1 MSHVPVGQRQRR
13 MVLVLSLTLA
23 RVPLALGFA
32 ALYAA
37 AGPSAVRILVGLLLL
52 GLMEL
57 SDVFDGLAARRLGVV
72 SEWGAMLDPYADS
85 VSRLIV
91 FWSLAHAGYVLWIT
105 VLVMALRDVTV
116 SYCRVTLTRHGRT
129 VRAKRSGKIK
139 AIVQAVAGLII
150 VLGPA
155 FERWTG
161 AWIYPALS
169 WLVALVTAASA
180 VEYVTA
186 ALSTVRQEDAA
197 GPQGSP

>member
-1 MSHVPVGQRQRR
+1 MREKPMSQIPVDQHQRR
-13 MVLVLSLTLA
+13 MILVLSLTLA
-23 RVPLALGFA
+23 RIPLALAFA

-37 AGPSAVRILVGLLLL
+37 AAPSIARILAGLILL

-57 SDVFDGLAARRLGVV
+57 SDVFDGLIARRLGVV

-85 VSRLIV
+85 FSRLVV
-91 FWSLAHAGYVLWIT
+91 FWSLALAGYVLWIT

-116 SYCRVTLTRHGRT
+116 SYCRVTLTRSGRT
-129 VRAKRSGKIK
+129 VRAMRSGKIK

-150 VLGPA
+150 VLAPA
-155 FERWTG
+155 FERWIG

-180 VEYVTA
+180 AEYVMA
-186 ALSTVRQEDAA
+186 ALSAA
-197 GPQGSP
+197 RRTKTG

>member
-1 MSHVPVGQRQRR
+1 MSQQRR
-13 MVLVLSLTLA
+13 RMTLVLALTLA
-23 RVPLALGFA
+23 RLPLAVAFA
-32 ALYAA
+32 ALFLTAGASAA
-37 AGPSAVRILVGLLLL
+37 RILAGLLLL

-85 VSRLIV
+85 FSRLVV
-91 FWSLAHAGYVLWIT
+91 FWTLAATGYVLWIT

-129 VRAKRSGKIK
+129 VQAKLSGKIK

-150 VLGPA
+150 VAGPA
-155 FERWTG
+155 FETWTG

-169 WLVALVTAASA
+169 WLVAAVTAASA
-180 VEYVTA
+180 VEYVA
-186 ALSTVRQEDAA
+186 AAFAAVRGPATGRV
-197 GPQGSP
+197 GPQDSP